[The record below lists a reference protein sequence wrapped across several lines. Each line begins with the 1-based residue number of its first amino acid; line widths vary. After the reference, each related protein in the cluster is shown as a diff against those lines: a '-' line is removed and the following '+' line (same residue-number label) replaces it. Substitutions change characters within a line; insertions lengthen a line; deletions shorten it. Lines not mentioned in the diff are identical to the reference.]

1 LNDATSV
8 YRTDK
13 VSKLGNLGVE
23 HKRASLPYFHVHI
36 QSTLVISTSSGPN
49 ESVERSECRLYVYS
63 YFNVEN

>member
-13 VSKLGNLGVE
+13 VSKLSNLGVE

-49 ESVERSECRLYVYS
+49 ESVERSECRLYTYTHIS
-63 YFNVEN
+63 M